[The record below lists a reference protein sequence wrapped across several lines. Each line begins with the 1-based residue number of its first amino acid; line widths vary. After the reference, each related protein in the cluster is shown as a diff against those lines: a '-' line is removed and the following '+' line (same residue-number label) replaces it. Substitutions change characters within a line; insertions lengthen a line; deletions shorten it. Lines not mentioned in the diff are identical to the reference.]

1 MSGPRILVLAGKPD
15 LYLGPV
21 RDRFPALALESCR
34 SYEELEGALRAFR
47 PSVVFAVK
55 MGLPFPRATLFATPS
70 LEWVQIASAGADHL
84 LPLDPRVTVTSASG
98 IHDEVLAD
106 YILCAVLMWNLR
118 FPQFFRQQL
127 ERTWQPAELAPTAG
141 KTISILGLGSIG
153 SLAAAKAKKMG
164 MRVIGVKARP
174 ELASRGVADEV
185 QGVDALPVVASR
197 SDFLAVTLPLTS
209 RTRGLI
215 GERVL
220 SAMKPGSVLV
230 NLSRGTIVDEGALV
244 KALREGPLRGAVMD
258 VFAQEPLPATSELW
272 NLPNLV
278 ITPHTGDIEGWR
290 EKLADLF
297 CDNLARYLAGEPLRN
312 VVDSARE
319 Y

>member
-1 MSGPRILVLAGKPD
+1 
-15 LYLGPV
+15 
-21 RDRFPALALESCR
+21 
-34 SYEELEGALRAFR
+34 
-47 PSVVFAVK
+47 
-55 MGLPFPRATLFATPS
+55 
-70 LEWVQIASAGADHL
+70 
-84 LPLDPRVTVTSASG
+84 
-98 IHDEVLAD
+98 
-106 YILCAVLMWNLR
+106 MWNLR
-118 FPQFFRQQL
+118 LPQFFRQQL
-127 ERTWQPAELAPTAG
+127 ERTWKPAELSPAAG

-153 SLAAAKAKKMG
+153 ALAASKAKRMG
-164 MRVIGVKARP
+164 MRVLGVKARP
-174 ELASRGVADEV
+174 ELAPSGVADEV
-185 QGVDALPVVASR
+185 HGVDALQSVASE

-215 GERVL
+215 GETVL

-244 KALREGPLRGAVMD
+244 KALRNGPLRGAVMD

-272 NLPNLV
+272 SVPNLL

-297 CDNLARYLAGEPLRN
+297 CDNLARYMAGEPLRN
-312 VVDSARE
+312 VIDPARE